1 MKISIS
7 GIRGVYGSDLS
18 AKDVFNFCS
27 NFSNLIKS
35 GKCVIGRDTRPTGKI
50 ILENVSAALMQNGIN
65 VYNLEMVPTPVVF
78 REAKKYGAGIVVTS
92 SHNPIES
99 NGLKFILEGRGITE
113 NELDVVKIVQTTKKE
128 KFGKETK
135 IKSDYVS
142 DAIKIIG
149 QIKNKQ
155 DVTVDIGGGAARN
168 IAPLLLEKIG
178 CTVKSINENLEN
190 STRGPDPTTDN
201 LSELIKNTKKIGFA
215 FDLDSDRLI
224 VVNDGKKRSSDI
236 TLGLGIVKAMQLG
249 YKKFVLSID
258 SSLGIEKYILQ
269 HGGQVW
275 KSKVGEANVVQQ
287 IIMNNADAGGEGS
300 SGGFILPEFNMCR
313 DGILTSGLIAS
324 MFDQKYFQEAIDFF
338 ENYFQIRT
346 KIPIPSISHDRTIE
360 RIIEKLQVEN
370 EVELLDG
377 VKIMVNDNSWA
388 LIRKS
393 NTEDI
398 IRLSVESNDLD
409 FLKDKQREITDLVN
423 ESYEEIK

>member
-224 VVNDGKKRSSDI
+224 IVNDGKKRSSDI

-338 ENYFQIRT
+338 ESYFQIRT

>member
-1 MKISIS
+1 
-7 GIRGVYGSDLS
+7 
-18 AKDVFNFCS
+18 
-27 NFSNLIKS
+27 
-35 GKCVIGRDTRPTGKI
+35 
-50 ILENVSAALMQNGIN
+50 
-65 VYNLEMVPTPVVF
+65 
-78 REAKKYGAGIVVTS
+78 
-92 SHNPIES
+92 
-99 NGLKFILEGRGITE
+99 
-113 NELDVVKIVQTTKKE
+113 
-128 KFGKETK
+128 
-135 IKSDYVS
+135 
-142 DAIKIIG
+142 
-149 QIKNKQ
+149 
-155 DVTVDIGGGAARN
+155 
-168 IAPLLLEKIG
+168 
-178 CTVKSINENLEN
+178 
-190 STRGPDPTTDN
+190 
-201 LSELIKNTKKIGFA
+201 
-215 FDLDSDRLI
+215 
-224 VVNDGKKRSSDI
+224 
-236 TLGLGIVKAMQLG
+236 MQLG

-287 IIMNNADAGGEGS
+287 IIINNADAGGEGS

-324 MFDQKYFQEAIDFF
+324 MFEQKQFQEAIDFF
-338 ENYFQIRT
+338 ESYFQSRT

-360 RIIEKLQVEN
+360 RVIEKLQVEN

-393 NTEDI
+393 NTEDV

>member
-224 VVNDGKKRSSDI
+224 IVNDGKKRSSDI

>member
-50 ILENVSAALMQNGIN
+50 ILENVSAALMQNGID
-65 VYNLEMVPTPVVF
+65 VYNLEMAPTPVVF

-113 NELDVVKIVQTTKKE
+113 NELEVVKIVQTTKKE

-224 VVNDGKKRSSDI
+224 IVNDGKKRSSDI

>member
-142 DAIKIIG
+142 DEIKIIG

>member
-190 STRGPDPTTDN
+190 STRGPDPTIDN

-224 VVNDGKKRSSDI
+224 IVNDGKKRSSDI

>member
-113 NELDVVKIVQTTKKE
+113 NELDVVKIVQTAKKE

>member
-1 MKISIS
+1 VKISIS

-224 VVNDGKKRSSDI
+224 IVNDGKKRSSDI

>member
-1 MKISIS
+1 VKISIS

-50 ILENVSAALMQNGIN
+50 ILENVSAALMQNGID
-65 VYNLEMVPTPVVF
+65 VYNLEMAPTPVVF

-224 VVNDGKKRSSDI
+224 IVNDGKKRSSDI